1 MTEPIT
7 GAQIVYVAKI
17 ALVISIIY
25 LISRVVPA
33 ILEYKKIKYL
43 EVVITT
49 KQCDSK
55 STSFQRV
62 LKWIKDRKKRE
73 TEEDYLRRWENNKKS
88 GRVFE

>member
-1 MTEPIT
+1 MTEPVT

-25 LISRVVPA
+25 LIARVVPA

-62 LKWIKDRKKRE
+62 LKWIKDKRKGE
-73 TEEDYLRRWENNKKS
+73 TEEDYLRRWENKKS
-88 GRVFE
+88 GRMFE

>member
-62 LKWIKDRKKRE
+62 LKWIKDKRKRE
-73 TEEDYLRRWENNKKS
+73 TEEDYLRRWENKKS
-88 GRVFE
+88 GRMFE

>member
-1 MTEPIT
+1 MAEPIT

-25 LISRVVPA
+25 LIGRIVPPL
-33 ILEYKKIKYL
+33 IEYKKIKYL

-62 LKWIKDRKKRE
+62 LKWIKDKRKRE
-73 TEEDYLRRWENNKKS
+73 TEEDYLRRWENNKK
-88 GRVFE
+88 RREKI

>member
-17 ALVISIIY
+17 ALIISIIY
-25 LISRVVPA
+25 LIARVVPA

-49 KQCDSK
+49 KQYDSK

-62 LKWIKDRKKRE
+62 LKWIKDKRKKE
-73 TEEDYLRRWENNKKS
+73 TEKDYLRR
-88 GRVFE
+88 

>member
-1 MTEPIT
+1 MTEPVT

-25 LISRVVPA
+25 LIARVVPA

-73 TEEDYLRRWENNKKS
+73 TEEDYLRRWENKKS
-88 GRVFE
+88 GRMFE

>member
-25 LISRVVPA
+25 LIARVVPA

-62 LKWIKDRKKRE
+62 LKWIKDKRKGE
-73 TEEDYLRRWENNKKS
+73 TEEDYLRRWENKKS
-88 GRVFE
+88 GRMFE

>member
-49 KQCDSK
+49 KQCDNK
-55 STSFQRV
+55 LTSFQRV
-62 LKWIKDRKKRE
+62 LKWIKDKRKRE
-73 TEEDYLRRWENNKKS
+73 TEEDYLRR
-88 GRVFE
+88 

>member
-62 LKWIKDRKKRE
+62 LKWIKDKRKRE
-73 TEEDYLRRWENNKKS
+73 TEEDYLRRWENKKS
-88 GRVFE
+88 GRIFE

>member
-1 MTEPIT
+1 MTEPVT

-62 LKWIKDRKKRE
+62 LKWIKDKRKRE
-73 TEEDYLRRWENNKKS
+73 TEEDYLRRWENKKS
-88 GRVFE
+88 GRMFE

>member
-1 MTEPIT
+1 MTEPVT

-62 LKWIKDRKKRE
+62 LKWIKDKRKGE
-73 TEEDYLRRWENNKKS
+73 TEEDYLRRWENKKS
-88 GRVFE
+88 GRMFE

>member
-25 LISRVVPA
+25 LIARVVPA

-62 LKWIKDRKKRE
+62 LKWIKDKKKGK
-73 TEEDYLRRWENNKKS
+73 TEEDYLRRWENKKS
-88 GRVFE
+88 GRMFE

>member
-49 KQCDSK
+49 KRCDSK

-62 LKWIKDRKKRE
+62 LKWIKDRKKRV
-73 TEEDYLRRWENNKKS
+73 TEEDYLRR
-88 GRVFE
+88 

>member
-62 LKWIKDRKKRE
+62 LKWIKDKRKGE
-73 TEEDYLRRWENNKKS
+73 TEEDYLRRWENKKS
-88 GRVFE
+88 GRMFE

>member
-62 LKWIKDRKKRE
+62 LKWIKDKRKKE
-73 TEEDYLRRWENNKKS
+73 TEEDYLRRWENKKS
-88 GRVFE
+88 GRMFE